1 MLFVTTIFVFWATV
15 SDAHTAAWSKGMYC
29 LNGTTP
35 GTDNPNNDV
44 PVRPLYQLSKTDW
57 WFQHDRGCDQFPPAT
72 EDYLEL
78 PAGGQATLELAHNRA
93 QTTLSF
99 DGASAGDW
107 PDGRSHPEDWNG
119 SAYPPENCI
128 QDDGAM
134 HTSNESTAAGTALAI
149 SYVSNLEDV
158 TIENLVVFS
167 ILAKSET
174 LIGYSLKSHLRSL
187 STPWKRIANYDVPL
201 GMPACP
207 EQGCICAWLWVSA
220 HLMESVVRR

>member
-119 SAYPPENCI
+119 RLELDGNNVQVPPGASPGYSMVNGFSAGAQNDI
-128 QDDGAM
+128 FDQGAM
-134 HTSNESTAAGTALAI
+134 ALQSTLNMTLSLNSTQSALSPPSSTS
-149 SYVSNLEDV
+149 
-158 TIENLVVFS
+158 
-167 ILAKSET
+167 SE
-174 LIGYSLKSHLRSL
+174 
-187 STPWKRIANYDVPL
+187 VP
-201 GMPACP
+201 AVR
-207 EQGCICAWLWVSA
+207 EQ
-220 HLMESVVRR
+220 VVRRRI